1 MCNSCKNYSIL
12 IKVVITL
19 ILTYSAFMILFMSI
33 FDLLSMS
40 TSVSLITFIIEQIIP
55 NISAVIALIFLI
67 RYLWTTDKNSNLSE
81 KNLLKGTITNDGH
94 GHKDSTVGERKLIWN
109 EENRLLAE
117 EDNVFV
123 SRDCCTQAIKTH
135 DLLWVGQPCL

>member
-33 FDLLSMS
+33 IDLLSMS

-81 KNLLKGTITNDGH
+81 KK
-94 GHKDSTVGERKLIWN
+94 
-109 EENRLLAE
+109 
-117 EDNVFV
+117 FY
-123 SRDCCTQAIKTH
+123 
-135 DLLWVGQPCL
+135 

>member
-1 MCNSCKNYSIL
+1 
-12 IKVVITL
+12 
-19 ILTYSAFMILFMSI
+19 MSI

-81 KNLLKGTITNDGH
+81 KK
-94 GHKDSTVGERKLIWN
+94 
-109 EENRLLAE
+109 
-117 EDNVFV
+117 FY
-123 SRDCCTQAIKTH
+123 
-135 DLLWVGQPCL
+135 